1 LKFPVVVLLTF
12 CGGALVT
19 AGSLIGSSLALSLG
33 IALWSI
39 AVLVIVH
46 AGWRLA
52 VDTWHDHKLRKT
64 LGKRNFGRDYR
75 PGAGLR

>member
-1 LKFPVVVLLTF
+1 MKLPIVILLTF

-52 VDTWHDHKLRKT
+52 IDAWHDHKLRKA
-64 LGKRNFGRDYR
+64 LRRRDFGRDYR